1 MNLLAQFFGQAICCL
16 HGCTNQGDGG
26 VYFVMSRGGKL
37 SGVDVMKPAWF
48 QFVVMAGLVS
58 SGLSCGS
65 SATPTKPDSANTT
78 AVSTAESKSATPDG
92 QHEKPAAKRRTIAR
106 VEIGAGS
113 NSGSTPAKSMAEQ
126 IESVRSAL
134 KPFQILLG
142 SWKGLSQKTISDQ
155 PQWAYDWVSDPKF
168 PGLKIVSEKGAYIRN
183 GRLSYLPE
191 SDQFELKAKDAEGT
205 ERTFRG
211 TFIEPI
217 RDVATDEKKLQRT
230 YKLQLTEP
238 EANSSGE
245 QWRITFNQQ
254 ENNRYILEIDRKRGS
269 GPFSRVDTVHTQ
281 REGTSFALSETDYGD
296 KTCIISQGLGTISV
310 SYKGQSYWVCC
321 SGCKAAFEDEP
332 EKWIAKWEEK
342 KKSMTK

>member
-1 MNLLAQFFGQAICCL
+1 
-16 HGCTNQGDGG
+16 
-26 VYFVMSRGGKL
+26 
-37 SGVDVMKPAWF
+37 MKPAWF